1 MNVKELR
8 VFLSTLSPDTE
19 LFISRDPEGNGFN
32 PIDYRLAEAITLND
46 KKAIILYPVG
56 SSVDWEELFK
66 E

>member
-1 MNVKELR
+1 MSKKILVIGCGH
-8 VFLSTLSPDTE
+8 VGSTIADVME
-19 LFISRDPEGNGFN
+19 DFGNEIIRIDP
-32 PIDYRLAEAITLND
+32 TLND